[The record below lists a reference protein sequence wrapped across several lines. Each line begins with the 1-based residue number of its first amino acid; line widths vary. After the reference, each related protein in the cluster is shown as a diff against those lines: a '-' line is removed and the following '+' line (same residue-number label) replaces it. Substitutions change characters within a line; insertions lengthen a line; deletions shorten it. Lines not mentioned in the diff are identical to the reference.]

1 MANFETITFEA
12 SDDIVTVTINR
23 PKKLNA
29 LNAQVLRELEVA
41 TQMIAP
47 EGTHSAAKV
56 VIIAGA
62 GDKAFVAGADIKAM
76 VEMSVL
82 EGQAFAAL
90 GHRVFDGIASLP
102 QPVIAAVDGFALGG
116 GLELSMACDIIYAS
130 DTARFGQ
137 PEVGLG
143 VIPGFGGTQRLT
155 RLVGPAKARELI
167 FTGEMI
173 DAAEALRIGLVAQV
187 YPKDGF
193 KEKMLERAAL
203 IRKQGSL
210 AVAQSKRAINAGLD
224 VPLERGCE
232 LERQAFGLLFGTED
246 RTEGMTAF
254 LERRKPAFKGR

>member
-1 MANFETITFEA
+1 MANFESITFDA
-12 SDDIVTVTINR
+12 NDDIVTVTINR
-23 PKKLNA
+23 PTKLNA

-41 TQMIAP
+41 TQLIAP
-47 EGTHSAAKV
+47 EGTHAAAKV
-56 VIIAGA
+56 VVIAGA

-82 EGQAFAAL
+82 EGHAFAAL

-116 GLELSMACDIIYAS
+116 GLELAMACDIIYS
-130 DTARFGQ
+130 VDTAKFGQ

-143 VIPGFGGTQRLT
+143 VIPGFGGTQRLM

-193 KEKMLERAAL
+193 MEKVLERAAL

-224 VPLERGCE
+224 IPLERGCE
-232 LERQAFGLLFGTED
+232 LERQAFGLLFGTDD

-254 LERRKPAFKGR
+254 LERRKPAFKGK